1 MDKEI
6 KKVKHKNDKEMD
18 RLVKMDIPRDKK
30 LDKCDKMMQKKK
42 K

>member
-6 KKVKHKNDKEMD
+6 KKVKQKNDKEMD